1 MSTDPA
7 LANSALDAFL
17 TTLVSLLQDIVQ
29 LMRDI
34 VLFQYNGVT
43 MTFFDLLFALVLID
57 FFFLFYLLM
66 RR

>member
-17 TTLVSLLQDIVQ
+17 TTLVSLMQDIVQ

-43 MTFFDLLFALVLID
+43 MTFFDLLFSLVLID

>member
-17 TTLVSLLQDIVQ
+17 TTLVSLMQDIVQ
-29 LMRDI
+29 LMREI

-43 MTFFDLLFALVLID
+43 MTFFDFLFALALID

>member
-17 TTLVSLLQDIVQ
+17 TTLVSLMQDIVQ

>member
-7 LANSALDAFL
+7 LANSTLDLFL
-17 TTLVSLLQDIVQ
+17 STLVSLMQDIVQ

-34 VLFQYNGVT
+34 VLFEYNGVT
-43 MTFFDLLFALVLID
+43 MTFFDFLFALVLID